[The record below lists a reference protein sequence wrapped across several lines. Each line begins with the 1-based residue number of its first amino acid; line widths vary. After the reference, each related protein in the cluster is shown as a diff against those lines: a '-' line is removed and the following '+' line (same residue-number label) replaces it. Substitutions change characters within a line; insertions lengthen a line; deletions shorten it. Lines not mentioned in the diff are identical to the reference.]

1 MFQLREII
9 AVLCLVLLAWTLV
22 APVAGHDLLIILPV
36 VAMLCVAATAI
47 ELPNSTEIRF
57 RVLDPSLLSILLRA
71 PPR

>member
-9 AVLCLVLLAWTLV
+9 AVLCLVLLAWTIV
-22 APVAGHDLLIILPV
+22 APVAGHNLLIILPV
-36 VAMLCVAATAI
+36 VAILCVSATSTG
-47 ELPNSTEIRF
+47 LPDSTQFRF